1 MEHKAYHLT
10 SSVGGKG
17 NANGRGF
24 NRFANRHH
32 GKKNKRSDFN
42 FPRDELVDILNKF
55 LPNDMANIIA
65 SYHPHPIV
73 ERIGKDNLLA
83 QYNRLSV
90 VPNHGRRNTADPSIG
105 KSSFLRSPFTWREG
119 ENTTYNLWRSTSQ
132 RVMNYILSAECN
144 LHRVFHPLNHTHSKI
159 YILEYAKSV
168 HIKLCKS
175 WTKGKMLYEFYKKIK
190 GNL

>member
-1 MEHKAYHLT
+1 MDHKAYHLT

-73 ERIGKDNLLA
+73 ERIGKDNLLS

-90 VPNHGRRNTADPSIG
+90 VPNYGRRNTADPCI
-105 KSSFLRSPFTWREG
+105 KKNSFHRNPFSG
-119 ENTTYNLWRSTSQ
+119 HENEFTTYNAFRSRSQ
-132 RVMNYILSAECN
+132 RDMNYILSAEYN
-144 LHRVFHPLNHTHSKI
+144 LHRVFHPLNITHSKI
-159 YILEYAKSV
+159 YILEYASSV

>member
-1 MEHKAYHLT
+1 MDHPLEHLT

-24 NRFANRHH
+24 CRFRCRHH
-32 GKKNKRSDFN
+32 HKKNKRSDFN

-73 ERIGKDNLLA
+73 ERIGKDNLLS

-90 VPNHGRRNTADPSIG
+90 VPTYGRRNTADPSIG
-105 KSSFLRSPFTWREG
+105 KGSFIRHPFNRTED
-119 ENTTYNLWRSTSQ
+119 ENTIYNLCRSRSQ
-132 RVMNYILSAECN
+132 RDMNYILSAECN
-144 LHRVFHPLNHTHSKI
+144 LHRVFHPLNITHSKI
-159 YILEYAKSV
+159 YILEYANSV
-168 HIKLCKS
+168 HIKLYKS

>member
-1 MEHKAYHLT
+1 MDHPLEHLT

-73 ERIGKDNLLA
+73 ERIGKDNLLS

-90 VPNHGRRNTADPSIG
+90 VPTYGRRNTSDPSI
-105 KSSFLRSPFTWREG
+105 KKNSFLRPPFTWREG

-159 YILEYAKSV
+159 YILEYANIV
-168 HIKLCKS
+168 HIKLYKS